1 MFSKPLEE
9 SEIQSLKK
17 LSEYITLGNKIK
29 VWAYDAT
36 TLDLINNEPFSS
48 MSVAA
53 DYFKVNYRTINR
65 HLDTKLATKQNI
77 LHVYLFKKEIN
88 SDLKMEL
95 MKQAD
100 KFHYALIPP
109 GYGEIWV
116 YKSVEGK
123 LELLPNQPFKTKREA
138 VRELHMHNTV
148 ISKYM
153 DSGIEY
159 KGLLLYSTAQNSDN

>member
-100 KFHYALIPP
+100 KFHYAR
-109 GYGEIWV
+109 GEIWV

-159 KGLLLYSTAQNSDN
+159 KGLLLYSTAQNSEN